1 MIPFLEFLE
10 GFWMPM
16 LVSAVIAYLLGSV
29 NFAII
34 VTKCRSHA
42 DIRDFGSGNA
52 GATNV
57 LRSQG
62 KTAAALTT
70 LGDLGKSM
78 LAVWIGGWLVVN
90 MCPDAFSHL
99 SYEVQTI
106 MMSAKEAVAYQQ
118 ELQNHI
124 KLIGNYVAGLFC
136 ILGHLYPLYFGFRGG
151 KGVMTTLGMMLILDW
166 RVALISLSAFIVV
179 VAIWKMVSL
188 GSICAG
194 IVLII
199 TTYLFR
205 AFVDQMPD
213 SVTNMCTTMAV
224 LIVGL
229 LIIKHIPN
237 IKRILNG
244 TESKIGSSKQDT
256 PKA

>member
-1 MIPFLEFLE
+1 MTFTQFLSD
-10 GFWMPM
+10 FWLP
-16 LVSAVIAYLLGSV
+16 LLLSAVIAYLLGSV

-78 LAVWIGGWLVVN
+78 LAVWIGGWLITTMN
-90 MCPDAFSHL
+90 PDL
-99 SYEVQTI
+99 ILPTI
-106 MMSAKEAVAYQQ
+106 TSFVSPTAMYDGAQV
-118 ELQNHI
+118 

-199 TTYLFR
+199 TTYIFR
-205 AFVDQMPD
+205 AYVDQMPA

-237 IKRILNG
+237 IKRIING

>member
-1 MIPFLEFLE
+1 MNFAQFLSNYWL
-10 GFWMPM
+10 PL

-62 KTAAALTT
+62 KTAALLTT

-78 LAVWIGGWLVVN
+78 LAVIIGGILIDTLNWCAL
-90 MCPDAFSHL
+90 
-99 SYEVQTI
+99 YEV
-106 MMSAKEAVAYQQ
+106 ALDGAVVEPAR
-118 ELQNHI
+118 I
-124 KLIGNYVAGLFC
+124 IGRYVAGSFC

-166 RVALISLSAFIVV
+166 RVALISLSAFIIV
-179 VAIWKMVSL
+179 VAIWRMVSL

>member
-1 MIPFLEFLE
+1 MIPFTEFLE
-10 GFWMPM
+10 GFWLPL

-78 LAVWIGGWLVVN
+78 LAVWLGGYL
-90 MCPDAFSHL
+90 MTLMAPDFE
-99 SYEVQTI
+99 YTVKTI
-106 MMSAKEAVAYQQ
+106 MTPVE
-118 ELQNHI
+118 ELIAQDKALMEHVTI
-124 KLIGNYVAGLFC
+124 IGNYVAGLFC

-199 TTYLFR
+199 TTYIFR
-205 AFVDQMPD
+205 AFVDQMPA